1 VKGLTPAERLLKDLG
16 VTDPKEIDLEA
27 VAWTLGARVK
37 YRPLDGC
44 APTISAAAGATR
56 PPPSAPPTHMRPTF

>member
-1 VKGLTPAERLLKDLG
+1 MKGLAPAERLLKELG

-44 APTISAAAGATR
+44 EACITGDTER
-56 PPPSAPPTHMRPTF
+56 DHHRQ